1 MLSAFSVA
9 KINEVKSAS
18 LRLQNDGALVA
29 TPVSGRRAPMAEF
42 KEELALKQGDG
53 LSLSRHTDCSAGL
66 EEEDSDLTK
75 VEVDEVLGLVSDVGA
90 EVAAHDAVPG
100 GVVLLVELLL
110 DEGGDVLLDV
120 EALEGLR
127 GDVDGILLHVLG
139 HIGVLD
145 DGFTIGHSV
154 CFLSSWGLLSTIYCD
169 SILKL

>member
-9 KINEVKSAS
+9 KNNLVISACVH
-18 LRLQNDGALVA
+18 LQIDGALSA
-29 TPVSGRRAPMAEF
+29 KPASGRQAAQAVPGQEQ
-42 KEELALKQGDG
+42 ALKQGDG
-53 LSLSRHTDCSAGL
+53 QPLSQRTDGSARL

-90 EVAAHDAVPG
+90 EVTAHDAVPG

-110 DEGGDVLLDV
+110 DESGDVLLNV

-139 HIGVLD
+139 HVGVLD

-154 CFLSSWGLLSTIYCD
+154 CFLVVGGYFRRFTVIQS
-169 SILKL
+169 